1 MKVILAILSF
11 FFSATL
17 SWGSESLF
25 SFLRDHK
32 IGSKVSAGEVG
43 INELPALT
51 FSGHPFSAYRE
62 LGEDKSIR
70 SAGLYLRSNTSDVSV
85 AELQG
90 VWAEMTSVVSTEC
103 GEAEMFEVPNFE
115 DATERAHSMRAWKD
129 ENSIL
134 VLQKIESPGRIEI
147 DVRHV
152 ELSHFI
158 SNLGADFGGFVLSK
172 LETKSGKLA
181 AFIAAEDP
189 KPAPIAPQ
197 SNVLPPA
204 PPPIVSE
211 VVQPYAKTP
220 MLGLADPRWKEYRA
234 KRKVDPASE
243 WRTPIE
249 FFGKV
254 IDEQDQ
260 PVASALIEISWS
272 GTVEKYGGDGGSRRT
287 LTSDANGLFTLT
299 GEEGKRIIVLVSKE
313 GYFRRKSWNNGGF
326 EYGGFWLEE
335 FIEPD
340 RNNPVVFHLVKR
352 PVAEP
357 TLRVRQRS
365 LPKPPEWRTRI
376 DLLAKPAEVS
386 DGGDLVLEIS
396 RPSNPGYQELFDYEL
411 KIEGQSGAEIIL
423 TEEEFMFQ
431 APAKGYEKTITKK
444 YEGVHGNASQTIKF
458 YVHNETRKF
467 YAAVTLEI
475 TPWYPIGIT
484 KEEDT
489 ACYIVTATVNPNHS
503 PNVEYDP
510 EKNIREME
518 ERNAQ

>member
-1 MKVILAILSF
+1 MNITTKI
-11 FFSATL
+11 TL
-17 SWGSESLF
+17 F
-25 SFLRDHK
+25 
-32 IGSKVSAGEVG
+32 A
-43 INELPALT
+43 LPVAAALGWWM
-51 FSGHPFSAYRE
+51 SQP
-62 LGEDKSIR
+62 
-70 SAGLYLRSNTSDVSV
+70 
-85 AELQG
+85 
-90 VWAEMTSVVSTEC
+90 
-103 GEAEMFEVPNFE
+103 
-115 DATERAHSMRAWKD
+115 
-129 ENSIL
+129 
-134 VLQKIESPGRIEI
+134 
-147 DVRHV
+147 
-152 ELSHFI
+152 
-158 SNLGADFGGFVLSK
+158 
-172 LETKSGKLA
+172 GKLA
-181 AFIAAEDP
+181 DIVAAGP
-189 KPAPIAPQ
+189 KPDQPGLQ
-197 SNVLPPA
+197 STLLPSAQTDVVPE
-204 PPPIVSE
+204 I
-211 VVQPYAKTP
+211 VQPYAKTP
-220 MLGLADPRWKEYRA
+220 MLGLADPRWKEYKA
-234 KRKVDPASE
+234 KRKIDPSAE

-254 IDEQDQ
+254 IDEQNQ
-260 PVASALIEISWS
+260 PVADANVDIEWV
-272 GTVEKYGGDGGSRRT
+272 GTSEKYGNDGVARKK
-287 LTSDANGLFTLT
+287 LTSDANGVFIVN
-299 GEEGKRIIVLVSKE
+299 GIEGKRLLVRVSKD
-313 GYFRRKSWNNGGF
+313 GFFSRKSWNNDSF

-386 DGGDLVLEIS
+386 AGGDLVLEIS
-396 RPSNPGYQELFDYEL
+396 RPSNPGYQDLFDYEL
-411 KIEGQSGAEIIL
+411 KIKGQSGAEIIL

-444 YEGVHGNASQTIKF
+444 HEGVHGNASQTIKF
-458 YVHNETRKF
+458 YVHNETRKL

-518 ERNAQ
+518 ERNAQQRLSQ